1 MGLGK
6 KSVKEMKMIGR
17 KTTSAMN
24 TIGKKAPGV
33 LSTVSKDLMVAA
45 KVGEVAAGVSS
56 AMGAPEVGAVI
67 LAGAESARLGSMAAG
82 GASKS
87 ISKANKGDYAGAVI
101 SGGSTVMAVQKQN
114 KKNIEKQQKRDAKL
128 K

>member
-6 KSVKEMKMIGR
+6 KSVSQIKAIG
-17 KTTSAMN
+17 KKSSN
-24 TIGKKAPGV
+24 VIHLIGKKAPGV
-33 LSTVSKDLMVAA
+33 LNTVSKDLMVAA
-45 KVGEVAAGVSS
+45 KVGEVVAGVST

-114 KKNIEKQQKRDAKL
+114 KKNIEKQQKRSAKL